1 MSSQQI
7 PYVKTQM
14 LPKLLNQV
22 LLGNPQLGNFY
33 GNLPK
38 IESFAEQISS
48 KKKTFS
54 AKNRQHFRSQMNRIT
69 LQFSL
74 QSLVKSIF
82 FRADFDEISS
92 K

>member
-7 PYVKTQM
+7 PYVKIQM

-33 GNLPK
+33 GNPPK

-48 KKKTFS
+48 KKKTFAS
-54 AKNRQHFRSQMNRIT
+54 FHLPHR
-69 LQFSL
+69 
-74 QSLVKSIF
+74 
-82 FRADFDEISS
+82 
-92 K
+92 